1 MTTSRIPILTQTILK
16 ILDECTGHALP
27 ESTLREHLDLRVRPR
42 VTDDEWAE
50 RREWLLQQAA
60 IRSMPGAFGSQE
72 LRWLITES
80 GQVQL
85 RQ

>member
-1 MTTSRIPILTQTILK
+1 MSSSRIPILTQTILK

-27 ESTLREHLDLRVRPR
+27 ESTLREHLDLRVRPK
-42 VTDDEWAE
+42 VTQEEWAE
-50 RREWLLQQAA
+50 RRDWLLRNAA
-60 IRSMPGAFGSQE
+60 IKSMPGAFGSDE

-85 RQ
+85 QQ